1 MTPLEKIRANAQL
14 IINKAGP
21 ISGLGSRFGYN
32 RESVAW
38 IEGYIERCRNTP
50 EFSRDGIPGLVEVL
64 GSYVGECVIHVY
76 GGEWREHSDTWG
88 VFFDDKNCV
97 FPFAKVHKQFD
108 NGIEGG
114 DSILGFFEIIPE
126 VFMKKT

>member
-1 MTPLEKIRANAQL
+1 MTVLEKIRANAQL
-14 IINKAGP
+14 IVDKGGAV
-21 ISGLGSRFGYN
+21 SGLGSRFGYN

-38 IEGYIERCRNTP
+38 VEGYIERCRNTP
-50 EFSRDGIPGLVEVL
+50 EFSRAGIPALVEVL
-64 GSYVGECVIHVY
+64 GSYVGECVIYVY

-97 FPFAKVHKQFD
+97 FPFTKVHKQFD

-114 DSILGFFEIIPE
+114 DSILGFFELIPE